1 LAKSQEGIRIMTIT
15 IWNPRW
21 HDRVVLIAKYKVS
34 SGENKIKFTKAATLR
49 DKIFTMSGEDIR
61 SYPLETNGKIPC
73 YAVPL
78 DDLQE
83 AKNE

>member
-1 LAKSQEGIRIMTIT
+1 MTIT

-21 HDRVVLIAKYKVS
+21 HDRVVLIAKYKVRD
-34 SGENKIKFTKAATLR
+34 GDNGITFTKAPSLKG
-49 DKIFTMSGEDIR
+49 KIFKMSGADIR
-61 SYPLETNGKIPC
+61 KCPLDTNGKIPC

-83 AKNE
+83 AI